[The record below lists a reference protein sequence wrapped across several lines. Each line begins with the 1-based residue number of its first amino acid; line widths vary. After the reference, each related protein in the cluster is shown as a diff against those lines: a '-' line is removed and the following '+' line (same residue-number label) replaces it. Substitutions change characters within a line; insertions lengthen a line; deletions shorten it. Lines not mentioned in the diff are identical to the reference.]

1 MHVQINARNE
11 DDVDEAVIME
21 KVKNASGANYSI
33 HKEKPKAFVPQ
44 GNIVRKNMICYDFS
58 SCEDLA
64 CSIPGWVYLCISE
77 RLAEVKT
84 FHTFLYFLK
93 IFYKGQ
99 FVPTLSPVHLFQAN
113 LQCFS
118 SKSDCT

>member
-44 GNIVRKNMICYDFS
+44 GNIVRKNMIYYDFS

-64 CSIPGWVYLCISE
+64 CSIPGCVYLCISE

-84 FHTFLYFLK
+84 SSKYFIK
-93 IFYKGQ
+93 
-99 FVPTLSPVHLFQAN
+99 VSLSPRCPQFILFK
-113 LQCFS
+113 LIYSVFL
-118 SKSDCT
+118 